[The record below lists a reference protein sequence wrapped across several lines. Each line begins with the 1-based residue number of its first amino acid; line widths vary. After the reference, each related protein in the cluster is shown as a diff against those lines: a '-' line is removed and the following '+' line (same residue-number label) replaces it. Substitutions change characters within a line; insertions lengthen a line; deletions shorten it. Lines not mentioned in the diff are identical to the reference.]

1 MHIRIYIATDR
12 RLSSH
17 AYIPRNG
24 MKVGD
29 YLFASRTSNRLI
41 MLVVVSII
49 RISNGLARH
58 HFRNDG
64 TREEA

>member
-1 MHIRIYIATDR
+1 
-12 RLSSH
+12 
-17 AYIPRNG
+17 

-64 TREEA
+64 TREEAWMRPDDSQDRDEQILLSLVIIYF